1 VVWPRVCSGRAQIH
15 PDWTISCGTKMDLIQ
30 EIESWVRM
38 NSARCERHLI
48 KLGYRCPEGQ
58 HGLCTARPRIAGGG
72 GCAGQRAGNGNGQR
86 ERGRLRHRATLPKR
100 APRAPAAVW
109 RWKLTQVFDFVLMY
123 ALMPAFSPSACSFPP
138 CKVYTHTHTHT
149 DEEV

>member
-1 VVWPRVCSGRAQIH
+1 VEVVWPRECSGRAQIH

-109 RWKLTQVFDFVLMY
+109 RWKLTQVQSCRIQ
-123 ALMPAFSPSACSFPP
+123 PFSCCKACVHCPSAFAI
-138 CKVYTHTHTHT
+138 TGMTEAT
-149 DEEV
+149 